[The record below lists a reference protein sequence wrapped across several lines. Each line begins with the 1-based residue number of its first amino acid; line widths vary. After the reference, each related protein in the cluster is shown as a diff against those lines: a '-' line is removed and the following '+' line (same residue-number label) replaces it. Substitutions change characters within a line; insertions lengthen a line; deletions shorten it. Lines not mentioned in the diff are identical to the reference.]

1 MKVSPKEE
9 AILKSIYTHYLLTVE
24 QVTRLHYSAGSVR
37 YVSALLKSMAEKNLL
52 VRSARDHVSLP
63 YVYMLGKQGMK
74 YLREI
79 REDIISFYPS
89 EHKAL
94 SWSYIKHIIATNDVL
109 IAALKLS
116 PVAPNIEVIE
126 LKHDWLLRTEL
137 KNVVPDGWINFL
149 LNGNMQVCVWLEV
162 DRGTEKEKAFRR
174 KIAVIVEFIRYHYVE
189 TFGTPSVTV
198 AFATTQGQRRCEAM
212 RVWTEK
218 ELSATFNR
226 EFADVFRFAA
236 ITTGALEP
244 NEVFLA
250 TIWKAP
256 FRDEHVALIGN

>member
-37 YVSALLKSMAEKNLL
+37 YVSALLKAMAEKNLL
-52 VRSARDHVSLP
+52 IRPARDHVSLP
-63 YVYMLGKQGMK
+63 YVYMLGKLGMK

-94 SWSYIKHIIATNDVL
+94 SWSYVRHIIATNDVL
-109 IAALKLS
+109 IAALKLTL
-116 PVAPNIEVIE
+116 VAPYIEVIE

-137 KNVVPDGWINFL
+137 KTVVPDGWVNFL
-149 LNGNMQVCVWLEV
+149 LNGHTQVCIWLEV
-162 DRGTEKEKAFRR
+162 DRGTEKEKTFRR
-174 KIAVIVEFIRYHYVE
+174 KIAVILEFIRYHYVE

-198 AFATTQGQRRCEAM
+198 AFATTERQRRCDAM

-226 EFADVFRFAA
+226 EYDDVFRFAT
-236 ITTGALEP
+236 IPTGAVEP
-244 NEVFLA
+244 NEFFLVS
-250 TIWKAP
+250 IWKAP
-256 FRDEHVALIGN
+256 FRDEHLALIGN